1 MIVELLLAL
10 GLVSSFQ
17 PGDPCIDALHEMRVI
32 ERLRIVST
40 EVLEDNV
47 IAFTLTDGPRISD
60 KTAILVCRVVEEA
73 QVEDDGDA
81 ADLEEM
87 AVEDV
92 ETLDDATDG
101 SAEDDPGE
109 EAAAQ

>member
-17 PGDPCIDALHEMRVI
+17 PGDSCIDALHEMRVM
-32 ERLRIVST
+32 ERLRIAST

-60 KTAILVCRVVEEA
+60 KTAILVCRRIVEEA
-73 QVEDDGDA
+73 EVEDDGDA

-87 AVEDV
+87 AVDDV
-92 ETLDDATDG
+92 EMLDDATDD
-101 SAEDDPGE
+101 SAADTGD